1 MKNYY
6 DFNPETAYNIIAN
19 HYLSWVMTNH
29 LPKKVV
35 VGISGGIDS
44 TTVAAVFTKILGS
57 DNVIGVSMPC
67 DGQKDIDDVN
77 KVFEHLG
84 IKRFDFDI
92 GDANRSVING
102 VENNGIDVSTQTKT
116 NLPARLRMASVY
128 AFAQSLNAIVL
139 NTCNVSE
146 SLAAYDTLFGDNCG
160 SYAPIQRLT
169 KTEVRKLATYLGVPD
184 CLVNKTPIDGLQGNT
199 DEENFG
205 YTYEAMDKYIRT
217 GVGEKDVIDKIIRR
231 YETGGKWKMKMI
243 TISGPEFDF
252 PNYVIKD

>member
-1 MKNYY
+1 MKNNYN
-6 DFNPETAYNIIAN
+6 FNPETAFNTITN
-19 HYLSWVMTNH
+19 HYLSWVTING

-44 TTVAAVFTKILGS
+44 TVVAAIFVKILGP
-57 DNVIGVSMPC
+57 DNVIGLSMPC
-67 DGQKDIDDVN
+67 DYQADMNDVN
-77 KVFEHLG
+77 EVFKFLG

-92 GDANRSVING
+92 GDANHSIVTGI
-102 VENNGIDVSTQTKT
+102 ENNGIEVSDLTKT

-139 NTCNVSE
+139 NTGNLSE
-146 SLAAYDTLFGDNCG
+146 SLASYDTLFGDDCG
-160 SYAPIQRLT
+160 SYAPVQQLT
-169 KTEVRKLATYLGVPD
+169 KTEIRKLATYLGVPHF
-184 CLVNKTPIDGLQGNT
+184 LVNKTPIDGLQNKS

-217 GVGEKDVIDKIIRR
+217 GIGEKDVIDKIIRR
-231 YETGGKWKMKMI
+231 YETGGKWKMKMV

-252 PNYVIKD
+252 PNYVKG